1 MYCCGGRLFFSVLI
15 TLIVGS
21 LPTAAQ
27 LTSADFDRAIGIQQ
41 KYRGLAVN
49 VPEAPTWE
57 EDTHR
62 LLYRKTVEGGTE
74 FMLYDVDTQA
84 KQPAFDH
91 AKLADSLSKASGH
104 DYKPLMLPF
113 TRFRFTEKNAAIEFL
128 LDNVRW
134 SCELS
139 SYVCARRVTL
149 RPGDDDYDSD
159 DDYDGTPHALNNP
172 QITKASPDG
181 KLLAFIDNYNVW
193 LRTAD
198 GKTRYALSEDGSE
211 DNYYAL
217 PTVVWSPD
225 SKHLVAYRTRPGYR
239 RLVRYV
245 ESSPADQLQPKYST
259 MVYPKPG
266 DVLALPQPVLFEV
279 AARREIAI
287 DNALFPNPYDLSNA
301 VWWKDSRGFTF
312 EYNQRGH
319 QVYRVIEVDT
329 AGHPRAFIN
338 EESKTFVD
346 YRPLVIDQFDTG
358 KEYRHDIADGKEII
372 WASERDG
379 WEHLYLL
386 DGKTGNIRNQITK
399 GPWVV
404 RAVNR
409 VDEEKRQ
416 IWFEASG
423 MNSDEDPYFVHAY
436 RINFDGSGLT
446 PLTHTPNNHHVEYSS
461 DGKYFVDLQSR
472 IDLAPA
478 MTLYSTADN
487 KELATVEQAD
497 ISKLVAAGWHAPEVF
512 TTKGRDGAT
521 DIWGVIY
528 KPANFD
534 PAKKYPV
541 VEDIY
546 AGPQGSFVP
555 KTFSS
560 RAEPLTELGFVVV
573 QIDGM
578 GTNNRSKAFHD
589 VAWHNLK
596 DAGFADRILWHKA
609 VAAKYP
615 WYDLSRVGVFGTS
628 AGGQSAMGALLF
640 HPEFYKVAVSNSG
653 CHDNRMDKI
662 WWNEQ
667 WMGWP
672 LGPQYSES
680 SNVDNAWRLQGKLM
694 LVMGEMDKNV
704 DPASTLQVVDRLIKA
719 NKTFSLLVVP
729 GAGHGTRGITADY
742 TERNLDDYFV
752 HNLLGQEPP
761 DRNTA
766 PAKPTSGQ

>member
-1 MYCCGGRLFFSVLI
+1 MSQRWGIQAAILFVVCGAWCTGQAQTTKADSERALSI
-15 TLIVGS
+15 QKQYGS
-21 LPTAAQ
+21 LVIN
-27 LTSADFDRAIGIQQ
+27 L
-41 KYRGLAVN
+41 
-49 VPEAPTWE
+49 PEPPAWE
-57 EDTHR
+57 DSSDTFV
-62 LLYRKTVEGGTE
+62 YRKTVDGGHE
-74 FMLYDVDTQA
+74 FVLVDAAAQT

-91 AKLADSLSKASGH
+91 EKLAAALSAASGE
-104 DYKPLMLPF
+104 DYKAVTLPF
-113 TRFRFTEKNAAIEFL
+113 QRFHFAADRAAMDFIV
-128 LDNVRW
+128 NGVRW
-134 SCELS
+134 HCDLHAWTCAS
-139 SYVCARRVTL
+139 SGPL
-149 RPGDDDYDSD
+149 RPGDDEYDGD
-159 DDYDGTPHALNNP
+159 DDYDDTPRAMNDP
-172 QITKASPDG
+172 RKTQASPDG
-181 KLLAFIDNYNVW
+181 NWLAYVDNYNVW
-193 LRTAD
+193 VRSKD
-198 GKTRYALSEDGSE
+198 GKQKIGLSEDGSE
-211 DNYYAL
+211 DNYYSL
-217 PTVVWSPD
+217 HTIVWSPD
-225 SKHLVAYRTRPGYR
+225 SKFLVAYRIRPGYR
-239 RLVRYV
+239 RLVHYV
-245 ESSPADQLQPKYST
+245 ESSPPNQLQPEHST

-266 DVLALPQPVLFEV
+266 DVLALPQPVLFNV
-279 AARREIAI
+279 AAKQEIPI
-287 DNALFPNPYDLSNA
+287 DKSLFPNPFDLSPA

-312 EYNQRGH
+312 DYNQRGH
-319 QVYRVIEVDT
+319 QLYRIVDVDAQT
-329 AGHPRAFIN
+329 GQAHALIT

-346 YRPLVIDQFDTG
+346 YRPLVMDQFDTG
-358 KEYRHDIADGKEII
+358 KIYRHDVADGKEII

-386 DGKTGNIRNQITK
+386 NGKTGEVENQITR

-409 VDEEKRQ
+409 VDDDKRQ

-423 MNSDEDPYFVHAY
+423 MNPSEDPYFVHAY
-436 RINFDGSGLT
+436 RINFDGTGLT
-446 PLTHTPNNHHVEYSS
+446 PLTPSEANHRVDFSA
-461 DGKYFVDLQSR
+461 DGKYYVDTWSR
-472 IDLAPA
+472 TDLAPTSA
-478 MTLYSTADN
+478 LYQTEDN
-487 KELATVEQAD
+487 KQLMVLEQTD
-497 ISKLVAAGWHAPEVF
+497 ISKLPAAGWHAPEVF
-512 TTKGRDGAT
+512 KAKGRDGST

-528 KPANFD
+528 RPANFD
-534 PAKKYPV
+534 SKKKYPV

-555 KTFSS
+555 KSFSA
-560 RAEPLTELGFVVV
+560 RVEPLTQLGFVVV

-596 DAGFADRILWHKA
+596 DAGFPDRILWHKA

-615 WYDLSRVGVFGTS
+615 WYDISRVGVFGTS

-672 LGPQYSES
+672 IGPQYSES

-704 DPASTLQVVDRLIKA
+704 DPSSTLQVVDRLIKA

-729 GAGHGTRGITADY
+729 GAGHGTRGPTAEY

-761 DRNTA
+761 DWN
-766 PAKPTSGQ
+766 SGESKTRTGN